1 MVNLLDFVIFIA
13 LTTLVI
19 MVSGKNSSPEF
30 LTKILYNNDFK
41 ESSEEGDNPT
51 ESSKGSKK
59 TSKKNSKKSSK
70 NPSNKK
76 SSKDKKAKEERAKEL
91 DSVLD
96 YSSEYELEDFDPSE
110 VADELI
116 NDIMQE

>member
-1 MVNLLDFVIFIA
+1 MFMVNLLDFVIFIVLTA
-13 LTTLVI
+13 LVLMI
-19 MVSGKNSSPEF
+19 SGKNSSPEF

-41 ESSEEGDNPT
+41 ESSEEGDNSA
-51 ESSKGSKK
+51 ESSKGFKK
-59 TSKKNSKKSSK
+59 TSKKNSKK

-76 SSKDKKAKEERAKEL
+76 SSKAKKAKEERAEEL

-110 VADELI
+110 DASKLI
-116 NDIMQE
+116 NDIMRK